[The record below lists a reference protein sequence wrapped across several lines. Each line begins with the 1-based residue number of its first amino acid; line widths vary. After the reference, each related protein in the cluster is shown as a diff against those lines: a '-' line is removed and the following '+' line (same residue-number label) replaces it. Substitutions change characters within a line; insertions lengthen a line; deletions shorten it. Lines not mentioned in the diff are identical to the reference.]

1 MASIDEKIAD
11 AITVGNKD
19 LLEKLQAHIEASNTK
34 RKILDEKVEVTIAE
48 LKKIKSGLLSMYKKN
63 FIANCRILLDPSHI
77 ITYDEF

>member
-1 MASIDEKIAD
+1 MASIDKKIAD

-48 LKKIKSGLLSMYKKN
+48 LKKIKSGLLSIYKKN
-63 FIANCRILLDPSHI
+63 FIADCRILLDPSHI

>member
-1 MASIDEKIAD
+1 MADIDEKVAEAIA
-11 AITVGNKD
+11 TGNKD
-19 LLEKLQAHIEASNTK
+19 LLEKLQKHIEASDTE
-34 RKILDEKVEVTIAE
+34 RKILDDKVEITIEE